1 MKYLFI
7 LNPKSGPTSRAEKL
21 VRWIDNIFSSS
32 GHDYEF
38 VFTTGPSDA
47 TQIAAK
53 SSAEEVDIVTAVG
66 GDGTV
71 NEVASG
77 LINSNTAMGIIPL
90 GSGNGVA
97 RSLGIPVDV
106 KESIKLLLSSN
117 IISIDTGDINDL
129 PFVGVAGL
137 GYDANV
143 GAKFQEFGHRGPVPY
158 FIIGVKEFL
167 KYEPVRIS
175 LDLENESDQFS
186 PLLVAIANTK
196 QYGNG
201 AIIAPSASPTDGYLN
216 VCVIKTVSFSRAVKL
231 IQKLFNGSINE
242 ADEYIHYRT
251 KQIKINTSTDQTR
264 IHTDGEPKTV
274 TGDLNIRIKEKS
286 LRVCVGS

>member
-7 LNPKSGPTSRAEKL
+7 LNPKSGPISRADKL
-21 VRWIDNIFSSS
+21 IKWIDKIFSSS
-32 GHDYEF
+32 DHDYEF
-38 VFTTGPSDA
+38 ALTTGPGDA
-47 TQIAAK
+47 TQIAANGT
-53 SSAEEVDIVTAVG
+53 AGGFDIVAAVG

-77 LINSNTAMGIIPL
+77 LINSDTAMGIIPL

-97 RSLGIPVDV
+97 RSLGLPVDV
-106 KESIKLLLSSN
+106 KKSIQLLLN
-117 IISIDTGDINDL
+117 ANVITIDTGLINDL

-167 KYEPVRIS
+167 KYEPVQVS
-175 LDLENESDQFS
+175 LDLENESGLFS

-201 AIIAPSASPTDGYLN
+201 AIIAPGASPTDGYLN
-216 VCVIKTVSFSRAVKL
+216 VCVIKSVSLTRAIKL
-231 IQKLFNGSINE
+231 MQKLFNGSINE
-242 ADEYIHYRT
+242 AVEYKQYKI
-251 KQIKINTSTDQTR
+251 KQIKINTSTDQTC

-274 TGDLNIRIKEKS
+274 TGDLDIRIKEKS

>member
-1 MKYLFI
+1 MKHLFI

-21 VRWIDNIFSSS
+21 VRWIDKIFSSS
-32 GHDYEF
+32 GHNYEF
-38 VFTTGPSDA
+38 TFTTGPGDA
-47 TQIAAK
+47 TQLAVK
-53 SSAEEVDIVTAVG
+53 GSAEGIDIVTAVG

-77 LINSNTAMGIIPL
+77 LINSNTALGIIPL
-90 GSGNGVA
+90 GSGNGIA

-106 KESIKLLLSSN
+106 KKSIHLLLNSN
-117 IISIDTGDINDL
+117 IISIDTGEINDL

-216 VCVIKTVSFSRAVKL
+216 VCVIKTVSLRRAIKL

-242 ADEYIHYRT
+242 AVEYKHYKI
-251 KQIKINTSTDQTR
+251 KQIRINTSTDQTR

-274 TGDLNIRIKEKS
+274 TGDLDIRIKEKS

>member
-21 VRWIDNIFSSS
+21 VRWIDKIFSSS
-32 GHDYEF
+32 EHNYEF
-38 VFTTGPSDA
+38 AFTTGPGDA

-53 SSAEEVDIVTAVG
+53 GTAEGIDIVTAVG

-77 LINSNTAMGIIPL
+77 LINSDTAMGIIPL

-106 KESIKLLLSSN
+106 KKSIHLLLN
-117 IISIDTGDINDL
+117 ANVISIDTGEINDL

-175 LDLENESDQFS
+175 LDLDNESDQFS
-186 PLLVAIANTK
+186 PLLVAIANTR

-216 VCVIKTVSFSRAVKL
+216 VCVIKTVSLSRAVKL

-242 ADEYIHYRT
+242 AVEYKHHKI
-251 KQIKINTSTDQTR
+251 KQIRIKTSTDQTR
-264 IHTDGEPKTV
+264 IHTDGEPKNV
-274 TGDLNIRIKEKS
+274 TGDLDIRIKEKS